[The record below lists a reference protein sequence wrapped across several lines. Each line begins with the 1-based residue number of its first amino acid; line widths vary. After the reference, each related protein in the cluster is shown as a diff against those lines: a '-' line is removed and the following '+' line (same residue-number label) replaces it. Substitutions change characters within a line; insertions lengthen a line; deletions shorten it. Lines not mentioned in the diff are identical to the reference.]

1 MFTGFVFDFVQP
13 SLNHFVGVVACSIE
27 TLPQSMVWQATLIGF
42 FPFFTQLTQSVLHFS
57 TANGGFKVKLF
68 LGRGGGSSSRFCHL
82 SC

>member
-27 TLPQSMVWQATLIGF
+27 TLPQSMVWQATLISF

-57 TANGGFKVKLF
+57 TAYGGLKVKLF
-68 LGRGGGSSSRFCHL
+68 LTNFRLDRFL
-82 SC
+82 GILF